1 MSNTTPKT
9 YSKSSLNNVS
19 PRTKE
24 LFDSS
29 IKRTNHFQQNSN
41 PPSQMARAN
50 KSSRIMASNKQ
61 IRLIENIVG
70 NAKEIN
76 KAKLFLILKKF
87 NITYVDDVDEG
98 PRPVFWK
105 ICDYCRINNNQNEEE
120 DEEEEAE
127 EIYDAVK
134 LKELLQKA
142 ASGEKVTGLAAQIK
156 PSVSSALSNMPI
168 DLVYILSRSNEDN
181 NNNNNTNNSSLTT
194 PKKSPKKKKKG
205 SPKLKLTISP
215 SQSNKNSP
223 VRAKAQAQKGAND
236 SDNNQ
241 SDVALGNEDN
251 GNTPKSRSKKRVT
264 GAKYL
269 PSFYDNLETIRLPY

>member
-50 KSSRIMASNKQ
+50 KSSRKMASNKQ

-181 NNNNNTNNSSLTT
+181 NNNNTNNSSLTT

-223 VRAKAQAQKGAND
+223 VRAKGQAQKGAND